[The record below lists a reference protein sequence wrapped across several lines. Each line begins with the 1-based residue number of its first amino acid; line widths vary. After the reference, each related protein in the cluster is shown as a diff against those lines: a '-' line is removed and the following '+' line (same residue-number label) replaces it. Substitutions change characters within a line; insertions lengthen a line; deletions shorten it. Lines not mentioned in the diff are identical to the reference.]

1 MTQKYQRLM
10 EEFQDQVT
18 RDDFERSFYTRDLA
32 SVPPIMTRL
41 MFQTKPDLVVSPL
54 NEECIEET
62 MRLAI
67 EERLAVIPRAGAT
80 TAYMNTVPAD
90 GGILIDLNRLRGV
103 LDIDKENL
111 LAEAWSGTPWYEVE
125 QTLQKNGFSL
135 CTYPSSAVAATV
147 GGWFNTEGYGIGSM
161 QYGCFHDQV
170 EAAQIYLPQG
180 KWIDARQEGSYPL
193 SWFMGKE
200 GTLGI
205 VSRVR
210 FRIRHLPEAEYHAA
224 LAIDSFT
231 QLVSIINRLAGQ
243 APGAYNV
250 QFSDSDCFS
259 MQADLGYEVPLHDRH
274 LVCITYQGSA
284 EEIKAAKKNVQQ
296 LAADTGAEMMPEQV
310 GQEVWDDRLYALKIK
325 RGGPTLLAG
334 EVALSADKI
343 PLFYQ
348 QVKKLNQRTAVYGHF
363 MGPNKANILVQYY
376 ADESK
381 NIQYLFQ
388 MAKTKRIYD
397 AAISL
402 GGRPYGV
409 GIWNSVYLKRVFPE
423 DILRQRKAIKHELDP
438 LGIMNPGKY
447 YSPPALLHPVL
458 FGMGSGIANGISS
471 LVGIGKGR

>member
-180 KWIDARQEGSYPL
+180 KWIDARQEGSYP
-193 SWFMGKE
+193 
-200 GTLGI
+200 
-205 VSRVR
+205 
-210 FRIRHLPEAEYHAA
+210 Y
-224 LAIDSFT
+224 
-231 QLVSIINRLAGQ
+231 
-243 APGAYNV
+243 PG
-250 QFSDSDCFS
+250 
-259 MQADLGYEVPLHDRH
+259 L
-274 LVCITYQGSA
+274 
-284 EEIKAAKKNVQQ
+284 
-296 LAADTGAEMMPEQV
+296 
-310 GQEVWDDRLYALKIK
+310 W
-325 RGGPTLLAG
+325 
-334 EVALSADKI
+334 
-343 PLFYQ
+343 
-348 QVKKLNQRTAVYGHF
+348 VKKE
-363 MGPNKANILVQYY
+363 P
-376 ADESK
+376 
-381 NIQYLFQ
+381 
-388 MAKTKRIYD
+388 
-397 AAISL
+397 
-402 GGRPYGV
+402 
-409 GIWNSVYLKRVFPE
+409 
-423 DILRQRKAIKHELDP
+423 
-438 LGIMNPGKY
+438 
-447 YSPPALLHPVL
+447 
-458 FGMGSGIANGISS
+458 
-471 LVGIGKGR
+471 